1 MTSLPKPKL
10 ILFDVGGV
18 CVLSPFQA
26 ILEYELNLDIPRGW
40 INTAISKSAPNGY
53 WHRLERGE
61 IPLDNAF
68 FHGFSADLHN
78 AAHWSAF
85 CQRQNAQAST
95 ALTLA
100 PDSPPPQIDA
110 QKLFNAIVEHSA
122 TPDPWMYP
130 ALQALRTSGQFLIGA
145 LSNTVKFPAAH
156 ALSKSNVGANAVRS
170 WFDFFVSSAHVGM
183 RKPEP
188 EIYRL
193 ALERAN
199 EVLEQK
205 RATGKGEGLAAGPIE
220 PSDILFLDD
229 IGENLRAARA
239 QGFRTLKVSLGR
251 TYEAV
256 DELERITGLKLAG
269 SHPPQ
274 LRAQAKI

>member
-68 FHGFSADLHN
+68 FLGFSADLHN

-85 CQRQNAQAST
+85 CQRQNAQVST

-130 ALQALRTSGQFLIGA
+130 ALQALRTSGQFL
-145 LSNTVKFPAAH
+145 
-156 ALSKSNVGANAVRS
+156 
-170 WFDFFVSSAHVGM
+170 
-183 RKPEP
+183 
-188 EIYRL
+188 
-193 ALERAN
+193 
-199 EVLEQK
+199 
-205 RATGKGEGLAAGPIE
+205 IE

-274 LRAQAKI
+274 LRTQAKI